1 VPQLAPIVGQGLQP
15 VANTVAA
22 AAVIDQ
28 RQWASGSL
36 RQLLRGGPVKLAPNE
51 RHSAAV
57 GVGAATTQAA
67 PCLSEAAGVAGVAGV
82 AAAQCIEDMR
92 AEPEVG
98 FGGRRT
104 ESDVGFGGRRTESE
118 VGFGGRRTESEVG
131 FEDSRDRR
139 QACLERREFR

>member
-1 VPQLAPIVGQGLQP
+1 VPQLAPIVGQGWHP

-36 RQLLRGGPVKLAPNE
+36 RQLLRGGPAKLAPNE

-67 PCLSEAAGVAGVAGV
+67 PCLSEAAVVAAV

-98 FGGRRT
+98 FGGRQT
-104 ESDVGFGGRRTESE
+104 EPEIGFGGRRI
-118 VGFGGRRTESEVG
+118 ESEVG

-139 QACLERREFR
+139 QACLEMREFR